1 LKQGDTSA
9 FRDAKSHKGHG
20 ARDDFANIRPISG
33 GGGQQGTG
41 RPEISTNQGIP
52 LATRQELS
60 DFLAG
65 VERRAFKQT
74 VFSVRDEHQALDI
87 IQDAMFKLADKYA
100 GRPVEELPLLFQ
112 RILQNS
118 IRDFFRRQKVRTTW
132 TTALSGL
139 FGNQEDD
146 DSDPLDS
153 LEVENRSTLAERPAE
168 QLEQKQLI
176 EIIAKAV
183 ESLPLRQRQAFMLR
197 YWEEFDVAETAKV
210 MGCSEGSVKTHCSR
224 ATRALELILKNQGI
238 TL

>member
-1 LKQGDTSA
+1 
-9 FRDAKSHKGHG
+9 
-20 ARDDFANIRPISG
+20 
-33 GGGQQGTG
+33 
-41 RPEISTNQGIP
+41 
-52 LATRQELS
+52 
-60 DFLAG
+60 
-65 VERRAFKQT
+65 
-74 VFSVRDEHQALDI
+74 
-87 IQDAMFKLADKYA
+87 MFKLADKYA

-238 TL
+238 ML